1 MKRIRKGIVSLILI
15 AVTLFIV
22 LQLYY
27 LLQIVLWSQYDPTS
41 TRFMREQLSVL
52 QEKNPK
58 ARLQF
63 EWVPYERIS
72 VHLKRAVVAAED
84 ASFTEHDGIDWNAL
98 QDAYQKN
105 LKKGQVVR
113 GGSTITQQLA
123 KNLFLSGER
132 SYFRKGQEAIITY
145 MLEMVLDKRRI
156 LEIYLNVAEWGQG
169 VFGAQAAA
177 RHYYGQ
183 SAASLGMGQSARLAA
198 MLPQPRYY
206 DRHRDS
212 TYLNNRAARIQG
224 WMNSVVV
231 PAK

>member
-1 MKRIRKGIVSLILI
+1 MKLVRKGIVGLILL

-27 LLQIVLWSQYDPTS
+27 LLQIVLWSRFDPTS
-41 TRFMREQLSVL
+41 TSFMREQLSVL

-58 ARLQF
+58 AKLQF

-72 VHLKRAVVAAED
+72 NHLKRAVIAAED
-84 ASFTEHDGIDWNAL
+84 ASFIEHDGIDWEAL

-105 LKKGQVVR
+105 LKKGHVVR

-132 SYFRKGQEAIITY
+132 SYYRKGQEAIIAY

-156 LEIYLNVAEWGQG
+156 LELYLNVAEWGHG

-177 RHYYGQ
+177 HHYYGQ
-183 SAASLGMGQSARLAA
+183 TAAGLSMGQSARLAA

-206 DRHRDS
+206 DVHRDS
-212 TYLNNRAARIQG
+212 SYLNNRAARIQG
-224 WMNSVVV
+224 WMNSITL

>member
-1 MKRIRKGIVSLILI
+1 MVRIRKIIVSLLLI
-15 AVTLFIV
+15 AVALFIV

-27 LLQIVLWSQYDPTS
+27 LLQIVLWSKFDPSS
-41 TRFMREQLSVL
+41 TRFMRDQLAVM
-52 QEKNPK
+52 QEKDPK
-58 ARLQF
+58 ARLKF

-72 VHLKRAVVAAED
+72 NHLKRAVIAAED
-84 ASFTEHDGIDWNAL
+84 ASFVEHDGIDWDAL
-98 QDAYQKN
+98 QDAYKKN

-132 SYFRKGQEAIITY
+132 SYYRKGQEAIIAF

-177 RHYYGQ
+177 QHYYGV
-183 SAASLGMGQSARLAA
+183 SAAGLGMEQSARLAA

-206 DRHRDS
+206 DRHRES
-212 TYLNNRAARIQG
+212 TYLGHRAARIQR
-224 WMNSVVV
+224 WMPSVAL

>member
-1 MKRIRKGIVSLILI
+1 MKRIRKVIVGLILI

-27 LLQIVLWSQYDPTS
+27 LLQIVLWSKFDPSSTS
-41 TRFMREQLSVL
+41 FMREQLSVMR
-52 QEKNPK
+52 EKDPK
-58 ARLQF
+58 AKLQF
-63 EWVPYERIS
+63 EWVPYDRIS
-72 VHLKRAVVAAED
+72 NNLKRAVIAAED
-84 ASFTEHDGIDWNAL
+84 ASFTEHDGIDWEAL
-98 QDAYQKN
+98 EDAYKKN
-105 LKKGQVVR
+105 QKKGHVVR

-132 SYFRKGQEAIITY
+132 SYYRKGQEAIIAY
-145 MLEMVLDKRRI
+145 MLELVLDKRRI
-156 LEIYLNVAEWGQG
+156 LEIYLNVVEWGQG

-183 SAASLGMGQSARLAA
+183 SAATLGMAQSAKLAA

-224 WMNSVVV
+224 WMNSVAV